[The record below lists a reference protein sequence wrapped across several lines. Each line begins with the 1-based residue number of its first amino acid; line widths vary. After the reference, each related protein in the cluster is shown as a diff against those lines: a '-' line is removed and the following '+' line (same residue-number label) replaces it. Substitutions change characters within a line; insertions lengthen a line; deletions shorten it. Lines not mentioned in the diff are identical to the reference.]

1 MAAQVACD
9 GAPPTRREGRCFGAP
24 LPLHSCSGLPVYV
37 FGQFELSSPGREVL
51 LIPDAADPRSLSAV
65 AWNRAL
71 FACVAAA
78 YAALLKG
85 LPRML
90 GLPTST
96 SSPGSM
102 YGFWPLSASVAHEE
116 LLPLLLGP
124 LYRSLSTQPLFLAI
138 PRDLEDG
145 TSEPASRRQRPVL
158 RRLEDGVVCP
168 PAVSGELHQFVQTHG
183 I

>member
-1 MAAQVACD
+1 
-9 GAPPTRREGRCFGAP
+9 
-24 LPLHSCSGLPVYV
+24 
-37 FGQFELSSPGREVL
+37 
-51 LIPDAADPRSLSAV
+51 
-65 AWNRAL
+65 
-71 FACVAAA
+71 
-78 YAALLKG
+78 
-85 LPRML
+85 ML